1 MLCEKCKKNT
11 ATVCVTTIIN
21 GDKTVK
27 NLCQDCAGKEGHL
40 HMEMPFDHDFS
51 LKNLWPTIFSLGQ
64 GDFSKQSGSQRCPQ
78 CQLSFQEFAQGGR
91 LGCSHCYETFQSRL
105 ESMLQRIQGSRQHM
119 GKLPKRLAGVKG
131 IERQIEAL
139 RGQLQQAIT
148 VENFELA
155 AQLRDEIKAL
165 QESATRGDA

>member
-1 MLCEKCKKNT
+1 MLCEKCKKNA

-27 NLCQDCAGKEGHL
+27 NLCPACAEQEGHL
-40 HMEMPFDHDFS
+40 NMPLPFDQDFS
-51 LKNLWPTIFSLGQ
+51 WQNLWPTIFSLGQ
-64 GDFSKQSGSQRCPQ
+64 GELNRGSSSQNCPQ
-78 CQLSFQEFAQGGR
+78 CHLSFQEFAKGGR
-91 LGCSHCYETFQSRL
+91 LGCSHCYETFQPQL
-105 ESMLQRIQGSRQHM
+105 KAMLQRLQGSEQHT

-131 IERQIEAL
+131 IQRQIDVL

-155 AQLRDEIKAL
+155 AQIRDEIKAL
-165 QESATRGDA
+165 QESTQKGDA

>member
-1 MLCEKCKKNT
+1 
-11 ATVCVTTIIN
+11 
-21 GDKTVK
+21 
-27 NLCQDCAGKEGHL
+27 
-40 HMEMPFDHDFS
+40 
-51 LKNLWPTIFSLGQ
+51 
-64 GDFSKQSGSQRCPQ
+64 
-78 CQLSFQEFAQGGR
+78 
-91 LGCSHCYETFQSRL
+91 
-105 ESMLQRIQGSRQHM
+105 M